1 MPRTSAFASRVAPS
15 LGLVLGLSLGLS
27 SLPGQARSQVMMVL
41 EDPPAGVEAPNAE
54 ASPAPSSPAA
64 APEVDTSRSW
74 SWILARPGAV
84 GDGHVLLAA
93 DGPNQA
99 VFVVAWGPDGRVTTF
114 GASQDARGGALAD
127 LADRMAKASNT
138 LPDAAAP
145 EAFYW
150 GAWSVATAGA
160 DAPTTAGN
168 AAWASSLT
176 ALRAAVEGERTRAR
190 PFPLSG
196 AGAALIA
203 FPLPATAQ
211 GPWDVVAGEG
221 AMPAL
226 QGPLAYL
233 TQSATPAPFAPLA
246 GVPNGWT
253 TPGAWGRYQDAQGRG
268 WAFTV
273 LEMP

>member
-1 MPRTSAFASRVAPS
+1 MPRTSALASRVSPS

-27 SLPGQARSQVMMVL
+27 SLPGIARAQVMMAI
-41 EDPPAGVEAPNAE
+41 EDPPAGVETPPADAP
-54 ASPAPSSPAA
+54 PAPALPSAVA
-64 APEVDTSRSW
+64 EVDTTRSW
-74 SWILARPGAV
+74 SWVLARPGAV

-93 DGPNQA
+93 DGHNQA

-114 GASQDARGGALAD
+114 GVSQDARGGALGD
-127 LADRMAKASNT
+127 LADRMAKAANP

-150 GAWSVATAGA
+150 GAWSVATAGEEA
-160 DAPTTAGN
+160 ATNTGH
-168 AAWASSLT
+168 AAWSASIP

-196 AGAALIA
+196 AGAVLLA
-203 FPLPATAQ
+203 FPLPPTAQ
-211 GPWDVVAGEG
+211 GAWDVVAGESG
-221 AMPAL
+221 MPAL

-233 TQSATPAPFAPLA
+233 TQSATPTPFAPLA
-246 GVPNGWT
+246 GLPNGWT
-253 TPGAWGRYQDAQGRG
+253 TPGAWGRYQDSQGRG

-273 LEMP
+273 LEMN